1 MKFLF
6 ISETFPD
13 ADHPTTG
20 TYNLALCRELAR
32 DHEVRVISPRSWV
45 DVLRGKRYRMPAELR
60 HSGIEVRYP
69 TRWYTPNFA
78 QKHYGGQMW
87 WSIGGALRDLT
98 HDWKPD
104 AVLSYWA
111 HPDGECGLRASQK
124 FGAPCAVIVGGT
136 DVLILPNMPGR
147 GPCVRRVLTDSDAV
161 ITVSD
166 GLKTA
171 CDALGAASG
180 RVVTIRQGI
189 DPDVFHVG
197 DQAEARRRLG
207 LIEARASTEA
217 GLTNSSDPL
226 LRSGTL
232 TPSPS
237 PGGRGEQEALLVW
250 VGRMVG
256 LKRVD
261 LLIQATRMLKE
272 QGRRVR
278 VCLLGSG
285 PCRDQWQQLA
295 QSEGVADQIQFMG
308 PVSHDQLADWY
319 RAADLTVLCSES
331 EGLPNVLRESVAC
344 GTPFVSTDV
353 GSIKE
358 IADPDYSELVP
369 KHDAAALARGIETV
383 LSGPHRAAAQNYQPR
398 TWSETARDTV
408 SLFEELIASR
418 KSQGLQPLG
427 VAPSLTSHP

>member
-32 DHEVRVISPRSWV
+32 DHEVRVISPRSWIDKV
-45 DVLRGKRYRMPAELR
+45 RGKRFKVPEGVQTA
-60 HSGIEVRYP
+60 GIKVRYP

-78 QKHYGGQMW
+78 QGYYGGQMW
-87 WSIGGALRDLT
+87 WSIGSAVRELT
-98 HDWKPD
+98 CDWTPD
-104 AVLSYWA
+104 AVLTYWA
-111 HPDGECGLRASQK
+111 HPDGECGLRASLK

-136 DVLILPNMPGR
+136 DVLILPKNPKR
-147 GPCVRRVLTDSDAV
+147 RPCVRRVLSESDAV

-166 GLKTA
+166 GLKET
-171 CDALGAASG
+171 CYSLGAAEG
-180 RVVTIRQGI
+180 RVLTIRQGI
-189 DPDVFHVG
+189 DPQVFHIG
-197 DQAEARRRLG
+197 DQTEARRRLG
-207 LIEARASTEA
+207 LIETKDERRVARTSTEK
-217 GLTNSSDPL
+217 P
-226 LRSGTL
+226 
-232 TPSPS
+232 
-237 PGGRGEQEALLVW
+237 EALIVW

-295 QSEGVADQIQFMG
+295 QTEGVADQIQFVG

-353 GSIKE
+353 GSIRE
-358 IADPDYSELVP
+358 IAEPDYSELVP
-369 KHDAAALARGIETV
+369 KHDAVALARGIKTV
-383 LSGPHRAAAQNYQPR
+383 LSGPHRTAAQKYQPR

-408 SLFEELIASR
+408 SLFEELIAHR
-418 KSQGLQPLG
+418 NSQGLQPLG
-427 VAPSLTSHP
+427 LAPSLTSHP

>member
-32 DHEVRVISPRSWV
+32 EHEVRVISPRSWV
-45 DVLRGKRYRMPAELR
+45 DVLRGKRYRVPAELE

-87 WSIGGALRDLT
+87 WSIGGALRELT

-111 HPDGECGLRASQK
+111 HPDGECGLRASRK
-124 FGAPCAVIVGGT
+124 FNAPCAVIVGGT

-166 GLKTA
+166 GLKDA

-180 RVVTIRQGI
+180 RVLTIRQGI

-207 LIEARASTEA
+207 LIEARDERRETRASTET
-217 GLTNSSDPL
+217 G
-226 LRSGTL
+226 
-232 TPSPS
+232 
-237 PGGRGEQEALLVW
+237 QEPESLVVW

-295 QSEGVADQIQFMG
+295 QAEGVADQIQFMG

-369 KHDAAALARGIETV
+369 KHDADALARGIETV
-383 LSGPHRAAAQNYQPR
+383 LSGPHRAAAQNYLPR

-408 SLFEELIASR
+408 SLFEELIANRRSAQ
-418 KSQGLQPLG
+418 SSVLSCQ
-427 VAPSLTSHP
+427 